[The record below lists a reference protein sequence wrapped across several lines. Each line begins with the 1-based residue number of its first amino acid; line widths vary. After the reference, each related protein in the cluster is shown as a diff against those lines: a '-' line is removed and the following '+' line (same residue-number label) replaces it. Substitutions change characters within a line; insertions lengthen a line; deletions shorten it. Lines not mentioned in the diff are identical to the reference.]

1 MSEANPERDA
11 ASVAGQSNVN
21 EESKLDETST
31 PNVQSSVAHTEPD
44 ATSGQI
50 NQISSNIQNDRTP
63 AQNAEARKLGSFP
76 GDLSTIKPIFSM
88 KSKTTQSKERF
99 SQKAQEY
106 LDSHKM
112 SIYLQ
117 DAIKIILD
125 RREEKPLDLLTD

>member
-1 MSEANPERDA
+1 MSETEKDTSSGAQI
-11 ASVAGQSNVN
+11 ASTEPSKTGEDQPVAGSSMTVAG
-21 EESKLDETST
+21 TST
-31 PNVQSSVAHTEPD
+31 GNTEGQSTLPAETKNKEAD
-44 ATSGQI
+44 AKGQTS
-50 NQISSNIQNDRTP
+50 
-63 AQNAEARKLGSFP
+63 EARKMGSFP
-76 GDLSTIKPIFSM
+76 GDLSTIKPVFSL
-88 KSKTTQSKERF
+88 KSKNQQAKDRF

>member
-1 MSEANPERDA
+1 M
-11 ASVAGQSNVN
+11 
-21 EESKLDETST
+21 
-31 PNVQSSVAHTEPD
+31 
-44 ATSGQI
+44 
-50 NQISSNIQNDRTP
+50 
-63 AQNAEARKLGSFP
+63 GSFP

-88 KSKTTQSKERF
+88 KSKSQQAKERF